1 MTNITIIGTGY
12 VGLVSGAC
20 LAELGHHVTCVDTD
34 EKKIASITAGV
45 MPIYEP
51 KLDALVLSNMA
62 VGRLK
67 VTTDTATA
75 VAGAKV
81 VMIAVGTPPRPED
94 GQADLTYVYA
104 VTKEIAKSLTGDTL
118 VVTKSTVPIGT
129 GKRIEVM
136 LEKYVADKAARY
148 WVASNP
154 EFLREGSAIGDFMQP
169 ERIVIG
175 TTSPEAH
182 EILAEIY
189 APQTSKGVV
198 LVSVGR
204 ETAEL
209 IKYASN
215 SFLATKVAFIN
226 EMADMCEAV
235 GADIEDVAY
244 GMGIDSRIGEKF
256 LKAGPGF
263 GGSCF
268 PKDTQALVY
277 MAAQYGVEAPITN
290 AVVDG
295 NHARKS
301 RMTQKIINALDG
313 LVLGKKIAVL
323 GLTFKANTDDMRDSP
338 SLVIVPEL
346 LAAGAEIIAYD
357 PQGMQEAKHYF
368 SAQNQEK
375 LHFVDSSS
383 AAMTGADACVIITE
397 WDEFKTLTPLDFKTA
412 LTQPI
417 LVDLRNLFMPS
428 TMANG
433 GVTYVSVGR

>member
-1 MTNITIIGTGY
+1 MTQITIIGTGY

-20 LAELGHHVTCVDTD
+20 LAQLGHQVTCVDSD
-34 EKKIASITAGV
+34 ARKIDSILSGV

-51 KLDALVLSNMA
+51 GLDVLVKENVA
-62 VGRLK
+62 AGRLR
-67 VTTDTATA
+67 VTTDTASA
-75 VAGAKV
+75 VKAAQV

-94 GQADLTYVYA
+94 GQADLRFVYA
-104 VTKEIAKSLTGDTL
+104 VAKEIAMSLQPDTL

-129 GKRIEVM
+129 GKV
-136 LEKYVADKAARY
+136 LEQMIAEHVPQPEMRF

-175 TTSPEAH
+175 TTSTQAH
-182 EILAEIY
+182 EILAQVY
-189 APQTSKGVV
+189 APQTSQGVT

-209 IKYASN
+209 IKYAAN

-244 GMGIDSRIGEKF
+244 GMGTDSRIGFKF

-277 MAAQYGVEAPITN
+277 MASQLGVAAPITK
-290 AVVDG
+290 AVVEG
-295 NHARKS
+295 NVARKS
-301 RMTQKIINALDG
+301 RMTRKVVMALG
-313 LVLGKKIAVL
+313 GSVQGKRIAVL

-338 SLVIVPEL
+338 ALVIVPEL
-346 LAAGAEIIAYD
+346 VAAGADVVAFD
-357 PQGMQEAKHYF
+357 PQGMHEAQHYF
-368 SAQNQEK
+368 SRMG
-375 LHFVDSSS
+375 VDGVRYANS
-383 AAMTGADACVIITE
+383 AHEAMDGAAAAVIITE
-397 WDEFKTLTPLDFKTA
+397 WDEFKQLTPQDFLDA
-412 LTQPI
+412 LHSPVV
-417 LVDLRNLFMPS
+417 VDLRNLYAPCPLKE
-428 TMANG
+428 AG
-433 GVTYVSVGR
+433 ITYVSIGR